1 MSLKQKQSK
10 MESLQYS
17 ELKTQSYMKS
27 KIINAELVISAF
39 CYRVRMARVKQN
51 YPKSY
56 SDLNCPL
63 LCGSEDRQEH
73 LLTCAKIKENCDKI
87 RLNTTVEYSDIFS
100 TCVDKIKAAVCLLDL
115 AMKVRNEQLEDKI
128 EI

>member
-1 MSLKQKQSK
+1 M
-10 MESLQYS
+10 
-17 ELKTQSYMKS
+17 
-27 KIINAELVISAF
+27 NAELVKSAF
-39 CYRVRMARVKQN
+39 RYRVRIARVKRN
-51 YPKSY
+51 NPKSY

-73 LLTCAKIKENCDKI
+73 LLTCAKIRENCDKI